1 MITLDEVIKNFE
13 EEIRC
18 FEGFKKINA
27 VTHEDYDYIE
37 KTRQLTEW
45 LRELKRLREQELC
58 EDVVSRAEA
67 IRICKERGHDN
78 SAYYIEQLPSVT
90 PKIVRCK
97 DCKHWKQ
104 QTNYRGV
111 PFSFGFCE
119 SDDMWRSLY
128 GETYEVS
135 HIVTDYDHYCG
146 YAERRTDE

>member
-1 MITLDEVIKNFE
+1 MTIDKELNQAIIYHKKMASIYKRNHNDS
-13 EEIRC
+13 
-18 FEGFKKINA
+18 EGNA
-27 VTHEDYDYIE
+27 ELKLV
-37 KTRQLTEW
+37 EW
-45 LRELKRLREQELC
+45 LEELKRLREQELC

-97 DCKHWKQ
+97 DCKYWKQ
-104 QTNYRGV
+104 QINYRGV

-128 GETYEVS
+128 GETYEVA
-135 HIVTDYDHYCG
+135 HIVTDDDHYCG
-146 YAERRTDE
+146 YAERRTE